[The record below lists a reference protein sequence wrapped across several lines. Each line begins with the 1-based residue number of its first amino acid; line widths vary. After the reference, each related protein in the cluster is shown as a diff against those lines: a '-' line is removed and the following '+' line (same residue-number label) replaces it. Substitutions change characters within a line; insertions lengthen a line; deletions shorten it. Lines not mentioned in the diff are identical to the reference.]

1 MRPSNSRNLDPCLSV
16 LPCGAFDAC
25 REKVPR
31 VSILSS
37 VQDVDRSLGIR
48 TVAVAKAM
56 RLSHIS
62 ANTQRGGLFDDFSRR
77 SIIYWVAS
85 TSHPQPLIL
94 SEADCALKHEMR
106 KLAGLKLWH
115 ATSCHDH
122 PRIGSGAPV
131 AASVLVCLDE

>member
-1 MRPSNSRNLDPCLSV
+1 MLIDRLAYALWLWPKLCDSLTF
-16 LPCGAFDAC
+16 LPTRKGVAF
-25 REKVPR
+25 
-31 VSILSS
+31 
-37 VQDVDRSLGIR
+37 
-48 TVAVAKAM
+48 
-56 RLSHIS
+56 
-62 ANTQRGGLFDDFSRR
+62 FDNFSRK

-85 TSHPQPLIL
+85 TSHLQPLIL